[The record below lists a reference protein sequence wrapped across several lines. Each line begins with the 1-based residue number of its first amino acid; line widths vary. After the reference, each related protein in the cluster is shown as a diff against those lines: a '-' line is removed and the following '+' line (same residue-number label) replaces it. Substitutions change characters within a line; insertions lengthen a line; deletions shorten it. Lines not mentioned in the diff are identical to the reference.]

1 MIKKHDLEV
10 LTSIFNDLSQYARL
24 RDIAIMHKEGSS
36 VLEFVYK
43 SELMDDTISSVE
55 CHAFDIKNLVNTEIP
70 DGMFEEEEEE
80 DPEEKALIKAE
91 RTTDGLIVDVRGA
104 VDEIIILTAALLSS
118 LEKRHPKLVEEALKA
133 RELVKKHLL
142 KED

>member
-55 CHAFDIKNLVNTEIP
+55 CHAFDIKNLANIKT
-70 DGMFEEEEEE
+70 DGVFEEEEE
-80 DPEEKALIKAE
+80 KRIYVQAE
-91 RTTDGLIVDVRGA
+91 RTADDVTINVNGQGS
-104 VDEIIILTAALLSS
+104 EIILLTAALLST
-118 LEKRHPKLVEEALKA
+118 LEEQDPMLIREVLKTKDQVNEIID
-133 RELVKKHLL
+133 RN
-142 KED
+142 